1 MKKLAVFALLL
12 AFLAAPLAGCH
23 GPQRLSRGLD
33 EWANEKYIE
42 SPWIVGNFL
51 SHMLLAGATAV
62 TWTVDSFINVYFF
75 WVDDAEPF
83 GNGKGTPYPFRAV
96 TPTKR

>member
-1 MKKLAVFALLL
+1 MKKIAAAVLMVLVVTASLN
-12 AFLAAPLAGCH
+12 GCH

-33 EWANEKYIE
+33 EWANDKYIE
-42 SPWIVGNFL
+42 NPWIVGNFL
-51 SHMLLAGATAV
+51 SHMLLAGATVV
-62 TWTVDSFINVYFF
+62 TWTVDSFINIYFF